1 MGARRTKP
9 ISLHGQV
16 AVITG
21 STRGIGRAIAER
33 FGAAGARIVVASS
46 RAEAVA
52 ECVATLQA
60 GGIEATGQCCDVADR
75 SQVEALLEHALMTFQ
90 QVDIWV
96 NNAAISG
103 PFAYT
108 IEVPPDEWEQ
118 VIRVNLLGSY
128 YGCRAVLPHM
138 LQRGRGKLINVTGG
152 GYKRA
157 QRFLSAY
164 SASKAGIVRL
174 TEGLAREHAEAKGI
188 AINVLAPGIVPTDMT
203 NDRVAIGAAT
213 EALKVFPR
221 IKRIFGTTAEETAE
235 LALSMASPATDG
247 ISGRVFEIM
256 PRHRALW
263 RMARSMVLAGNRR

>member
-1 MGARRTKP
+1 MRRNITTP
-9 ISLHGQV
+9 IRLDGQV

-21 STRGIGRAIAER
+21 SSRGIGRAIAER

-46 RAEAVA
+46 QAEAVA
-52 ECVATLQA
+52 ERVAELQ
-60 GGIEATGQCCDVADR
+60 GRGVEAVGQRCDVADR
-75 SQVEALLEHALMTFQ
+75 TQVEALMEYALASFQ

-108 IEVPPDEWEQ
+108 IDIPPALWEQ
-118 VIRVNLLGSY
+118 VIRVNLLGTY
-128 YGCRAVLPHM
+128 YGCSSVLPHM
-138 LQRGRGKLINVTGG
+138 LKRGRGKLINVTGG

-203 NDRVAIGAAT
+203 NDRVAIGAAA
-213 EALKVFPR
+213 EALKAFPK
-221 IKRIFGTTAEETAE
+221 IKQIFGTTAEETAE
-235 LALSMASPATDG
+235 LALHMASVATDG
-247 ISGRVFEIM
+247 VSGRVFEVM

-263 RMARSMVLAGNRR
+263 RMARSRFWGR